1 METELLASFRAGR
14 PEALERI
21 YRENAEAIQALVQT
35 RLRRSGHF
43 SPANA
48 ADLVQEIF
56 TKAFSSRA
64 RLAYD
69 GVRAY
74 GPFLRQLASNTL
86 IDWLRTQGREIA
98 GALDI
103 DALAETHLTTHAS
116 TTRFPPE
123 AIAITRRFI
132 HELPPELRRV
142 HEQRFLAAESQ
153 GAAAQALGISRQT
166 LRTLERRL
174 LDRLRLQLDDFG

>member
-21 YRENAEAIQALVQT
+21 YLENAGAIRALVQT

-48 ADLVQEIF
+48 ADLVQEVF
-56 TKAFSSRA
+56 TKAFSERA

-69 GVRAY
+69 GERAY

-86 IDWLRTQGREIA
+86 IDWLRIQGREIA
-98 GALDI
+98 GTLDV
-103 DALAETHLTTHAS
+103 DSLAEAHLAADAS
-116 TTRFPPE
+116 VTRFPSE
-123 AIAITRRFI
+123 VIALTRRFV

-142 HEQRFLAAESQ
+142 HERRFLAAESQ

-174 LDRLRLQLDDFG
+174 LAQLRRQLRDFS